1 MKITIN
7 GTPTDVQGDTL
18 AALLDELGYGEAKLA
33 TALNESFVPAAARR
47 ETTLSDGDRVEIV
60 TPRQGG

>member
-7 GTPTDVQGDTL
+7 GTSTEVQGGS
-18 AALLDELGYGEAKLA
+18 LDAVLEELGYGGAKVA
-33 TALNESFVPAAARR
+33 TAVNESFVPAAARG
-47 ETTLSDGDRVEIV
+47 ETALSPGDRVEIV

>member
-7 GTPTDVQGDTL
+7 GTATEVRADTL
-18 AALLDELGYGEAKLA
+18 AAVLDELGYSGAKVA
-33 TALNESFVPAAARR
+33 TALNEDFVPAAARGQ
-47 ETTLSDGDRVEIV
+47 TALSPGDRVEIV